1 MSAQLT
7 FLAPPP
13 GLSPYVDW
21 VLDDVAGVD
30 GLYSLRSTDDA
41 GLRLYLLDAGL
52 HVPDYGPR
60 LSDQQCLDLEVT
72 SPDQAL
78 VLVVATAGSG
88 RTTMNLM
95 APIIVNAE
103 TGVAAQVILEDQDW
117 PLVAELP
124 AR

>member
-1 MSAQLT
+1 MTAQLT

-13 GLSPYVDW
+13 GLSPYIDW
-21 VLDDVAGVD
+21 TLDEVAGVE

-41 GLRLYLLDAGL
+41 EVRLFLLDAAL
-52 HVPDYGPR
+52 HLPDYAPS
-60 LSDQQCLDLEVT
+60 LTDQQCLDLEVT
-72 SPDQAL
+72 RPDQAL
-78 VLVVATAGSG
+78 VLVVANPGGGT
-88 RTTMNLM
+88 TTMNLM

-103 TGVAAQVILEDQDW
+103 TGAAAQVILEDQDW

>member
-1 MSAQLT
+1 MTAQLT

-21 VLDDVAGVD
+21 TLDDVTGVE

-41 GLRLYLLDAGL
+41 ELRLFLLDAAL
-52 HVPDYGPR
+52 HLPDYAPS
-60 LSDQQCLDLEVT
+60 LTDQQCLDLEVT
-72 SPDQAL
+72 RPDQAL
-78 VLVVATAGSG
+78 VLVVANPGGGT
-88 RTTMNLM
+88 TTMNLM

-103 TGVAAQVILEDQDW
+103 TGAAAQVILEDQDW
-117 PLVAELP
+117 PLAAELP